1 MKMSIPPM
9 IVSNYFRPNLLS
21 LFLMIFLVTPT
32 RLFAAGK
39 GHSILIISS
48 YNPDAHPTSANISE
62 FMDEYHKLGG
72 TRNVIIE
79 NLNCK
84 SFSEFMSWKVKMR
97 SLLQKYTGR
106 MKPEAMILLGQ
117 EAWASYLSQ
126 KDSLVNDV
134 PVICCMVSKNAVLLP
149 DKPVSLQKWMP
160 ESVDFFADSL
170 KHQVKAGFM
179 YEYDVIGN
187 INLIKKL
194 YPNTRNIAFISDNS
208 YGGVSLQAH
217 VRKEMKKFPDLRLVL
232 LDGRSHTIY
241 TIVEELRK
249 LPPNTAIL
257 LGTWKVDMNDGY
269 FVHNAA
275 YVMMDA
281 NPQTPAF
288 SLTVTGFG
296 YWALGGIMPNYHIFG
311 RDLARQI
318 IKMQKNPRSKT
329 LHVEIVKNKLLF
341 DYKVV
346 QKKGINLSVL
356 GKKEYEFVNEP
367 TSFYEQY
374 KSFLLGIIAFLI
386 LLILALCI
394 SLFFYFRTKRLKDNL
409 EISEGELRIAKD
421 RAEESNRLKTA
432 FLANMSHEIRTPLNA
447 IVGFSEV
454 LVSGGNTEEEQR
466 SYIDIVKTNSDMLL
480 RLINDILDVS
490 KLESDRVKFEYEKSD
505 VILLCHQILASV
517 DFAKKSDNKFFFSSS
532 YESFELK
539 TDVSRLQQIL
549 FNLLSNANKYTDS
562 GVIRLEFVVYDSF
575 VEFSVTDSGCGI
587 PQEKHQQVFERFT
600 KLNEYTQ
607 GAGLGL
613 SICQLIVAKWGGDI
627 WVDTNYHD
635 GARIVFT
642 HPIKD

>member
-1 MKMSIPPM
+1 MSIPPT
-9 IVSNYFRPNLLS
+9 IVSNYFRLNLLS
-21 LFLMIFLVTPT
+21 LFLMLFLITSISV
-32 RLFAAGK
+32 FAADK
-39 GHSILIISS
+39 SHSILIISS
-48 YNPDAHPTSANISE
+48 YNPDAHPTSANISD

-84 SFSEFMSWKVKMR
+84 SFSEFASWKVKMK
-97 SLLQKYTGR
+97 SLLQKYTGK

-126 KDSLVNDV
+126 KDSLINDV
-134 PVICCMVSKNAVLLP
+134 PVICCMVSKNAILLP
-149 DKPVSLQKWMP
+149 DKPISLQKWMP
-160 ESVDFFADSL
+160 ESVDFFSDSL

-179 YEYDVIGN
+179 YEYDVPGN
-187 INLIKKL
+187 INLIKRI

-217 VRKEMKKFPDLRLVL
+217 VIKEMKKFPDLKLIL

-257 LGTWKVDMNDGY
+257 LGTWKVDMNEGY

-281 NPQTPAF
+281 NPKTPAF

-318 IKMQKNPRSKT
+318 IKIQKNPRSKT
-329 LHVEIVKNKLLF
+329 LHVEVVKNKLLL
-341 DYKVV
+341 DYEVV
-346 QKKGINLSVL
+346 QKRGIDLSVL
-356 GKKEYEFVNEP
+356 GEMKYDFVNKP
-367 TSFYEQY
+367 TPFYEQY
-374 KSFLLGIIAFLI
+374 KYFLLGITAFLI
-386 LLILALCI
+386 FLILALFI
-394 SLFFYFRTKRLKDNL
+394 SLLFYFRTKKLKDNL
-409 EISEGELRIAKD
+409 EISERELRIAKD
-421 RAEESNRLKTA
+421 KAEESNRLKTA

-466 SYIDIVKTNSDMLL
+466 NYIDIVKTNSDMLL

-490 KLESDRVKFEYEKSD
+490 KLESDRVQFEYEKND
-505 VILLCHQILASV
+505 VILLCRQILTSL
-517 DFAKKSDNKFFFSSS
+517 DFAKKSNNKFLFSSS
-532 YESFELK
+532 HETFELK
-539 TDVSRLQQIL
+539 TDVNRLQQIL
-549 FNLLSNANKYTDS
+549 FNLLFNANKYTDS
-562 GVIRLEFVVYDSF
+562 GVIKLEFIAYESF

-587 PQEKHQQVFERFT
+587 PQDKHQQVFERFT
-600 KLNEYTQ
+600 KLNEYSQ

-627 WVDTNYHD
+627 WVDTSYHD

-642 HPIKD
+642 HPIKN